1 MKQSVILYIHGQG
14 GSAEEAVHYAPLF
27 KNCDVIGLDYHA
39 QTPWEAAEEFP
50 RLYDEICG
58 HYQSVAVIANSIGA
72 FFAMSAL
79 ADKKIDKA
87 YFISPVVDMQKLI
100 EDMMGWADVSEDELR
115 KKGEIETSFGQTLSW
130 EYLSYVRSHPIEWTV
145 PTHILYG
152 DKDHLTSLATIS
164 AFSRQIGATLT
175 VMENGEHWFHTDEQ
189 MQFLDTWILE
199 GNRHV

>member
-14 GSAEEAVHYAPLF
+14 GSAEEAVHYVPLF

-39 QTPWEAAEEFP
+39 QTPWEAEEEFP

-58 HYQSVAVIANSIGA
+58 HYQSVTVIANSIGA
-72 FFAMSAL
+72 FFAMHAL
-79 ADKKIDKA
+79 ADKKIKKA
-87 YFISPVVDMQKLI
+87 YLISPVVDMQKLI

-115 KKGEIETSFGQTLSW
+115 EKGEIETSFGQTLSW

-152 DKDHLTSLATIS
+152 GKDHLTSLTTIF

-175 VMENGEHWFHTDEQ
+175 VMDDGEHWFHTDEQ
-189 MQFLDTWILE
+189 MRFLDTWITE
-199 GNRHV
+199 ENRHV